1 MIFKALLKF
10 VKDILLIS
18 LILSYISK
26 DFNDLMIK
34 ELMKQNKLIKKEM
47 KKLNHS
53 FVKKL
58 KSSFIKSLI

>member
-10 VKDILLIS
+10 AKDILLIS

-34 ELMKQNKLIKKEM
+34 ELMKQNKLIKKRNE
-47 KKLNHS
+47 K
-53 FVKKL
+53 
-58 KSSFIKSLI
+58 IKSFFCKKIKK

>member
-34 ELMKQNKLIKKEM
+34 ELMKQNKLIKKKM